1 MSRKSR
7 KKSESQIYH
16 VILRGNNRQN
26 IFYND
31 DDRYFMLNRIQKYS
45 EQTNIE
51 VYAYCLMDN
60 HIHLLVG
67 KANPN
72 LSKFVQKLATSYAMY
87 FNKKYDCCGHL
98 FQGRFK
104 SEPVET
110 EEYFKT
116 VFRYILQN
124 PQKANIC
131 KFFKYKWSSCQFA
144 INETM
149 DFTDSFVSMEY
160 VFEIFQDKTSLKKFL
175 HTENS
180 DLCMEYGNVP
190 VMSDA
195 KCYELIKKRVKIKE
209 PSQIKKQSQEKKKE
223 LLMYLIQEGSN
234 ITQISRVTEIPR
246 HILAKL

>member
-1 MSRKSR
+1 MARKPR

-16 VILRGNNRQN
+16 IILRGNNRQD

-31 DDRYFMLNRIQKYS
+31 TDRLFMLSRIEKYS

-51 VYAYCLMDN
+51 IYAYCLMDN

-87 FNKKYDCCGHL
+87 FNRKYDRCGHL

-110 EEYFKT
+110 DEYFQT

-124 PQKANIC
+124 PEKAHIC
-131 KFFKYKWSSCQFA
+131 NYFQYKWSSYQFVT
-144 INETM
+144 NES
-149 DFTDSFVSMEY
+149 TDSFVNMKY
-160 VFEIFQDKTSLKKFL
+160 VFAMFQNKTSLKLFIQS
-175 HTENS
+175 HNS
-180 DLCMEYGNVP
+180 DLCMEYENVP
-190 VMSDA
+190 VMSDTR
-195 KCYELIKKRVKIKE
+195 CITIIKE
-209 PSQIKKQSQEKKKE
+209 KLKIEYPAQIKTKSQKEMKQALRCLKKNG
-223 LLMYLIQEGSN
+223 MN
-234 ITQISRVTEIPR
+234 ITQISRLTEIPR
-246 HILAKL
+246 RIVALA

>member
-31 DDRYFMLNRIQKYS
+31 DDRYFILNRIQKYS

-87 FNKKYDCCGHL
+87 FNRKYDRCGHL

-149 DFTDSFVSMEY
+149 DSTDSFVSMGY
-160 VFEIFQDKTSLKKFL
+160 VFAIFQDKTLLKKFL

-190 VMSDA
+190 VMSDTLCS
-195 KCYELIKKRVKIKE
+195 KIIKE
-209 PSQIKKQSQEKKKE
+209 KLKYDYPSQIKTKSQEEIKKSLRYLKE
-223 LLMYLIQEGSN
+223 IGIN

-246 HILAKL
+246 HIVASA

>member
-1 MSRKSR
+1 MSRKPR

-16 VILRGNNRQN
+16 VILRGNNRQS
-26 IFYND
+26 IFFND
-31 DDRYFMLNRIQKYS
+31 ADRFFIINRIQKYS

-51 VYAYCLMDN
+51 LYAYCLMDN

-87 FNKKYDCCGHL
+87 FNRKYDRCGHL

-110 EEYFKT
+110 EDYFKT

-124 PQKANIC
+124 PEKAHIC
-131 KFFKYKWSSCQFA
+131 KFFQYKWSSCQFVM
-144 INETM
+144 NET
-149 DFTDSFVSMEY
+149 TDTFINLEY
-160 VFEIFQDKTSLKKFL
+160 VFAIFQSKNSLKKFL
-175 HTENS
+175 HAENTDS
-180 DLCMEYGNVP
+180 CMEYENVP